1 MFATGR
7 FQLIPDTLS
16 AAVKCLNIDTNL
28 KYDSAIQDKIFNE
41 YLIKVKRKA
50 LINYLEGNG
59 SVEDA
64 IYAWAME
71 FASAGVRKGKR
82 ISPIKQRDENGNV
95 VKDANGKPIWIER
108 TASVEGESYYSG
120 DGLNAAHI
128 LPDEMVK
135 VLEESKRN
143 GN

>member
-1 MFATGR
+1 MN
-7 FQLIPDTLS
+7 LDLTLKFDE
-16 AAVKCLNIDTNL
+16 AV
-28 KYDSAIQDKIFNE
+28 QDQIFEE
-41 YLIKVKRKA
+41 YLIKVKRSAFIK
-50 LINYLEGNG
+50 YLEGDG

-71 FASAGVRKGKR
+71 FASASVRKGKR

-95 VKDANGKPIWIER
+95 VRDKNGKPILIQR

-128 LPDEMVK
+128 LPDEMLRA
-135 VLEESKRN
+135 LEESKRN
-143 GN
+143 GI